1 MTMPIGTWMAALALL
16 LVVAALIAQ
25 PLLGARRQAL
35 VPESELTR
43 LERDRLRI
51 VAAMRE
57 LDFDLR
63 TGKLAAEDHARLRA
77 ALQVEGAET
86 LRQIEAVSQPE
97 SAPAGRAGRD
107 IDAEIER
114 AVAEVRAR
122 PSSALKCPACG
133 GAVSAR
139 DRYCP
144 ACGAKRAAR

>member
-1 MTMPIGTWMAALALL
+1 MIMPIGTWMAALALL

-25 PLLGARRQAL
+25 PLLGRRRPAL
-35 VPESELTR
+35 MPESELTR

-51 VAAMRE
+51 VAALRD

-77 ALQVEGAET
+77 GLEVEGAET
-86 LRQIEAVSQPE
+86 LRLIEAASQPD
-97 SAPAGRAGRD
+97 SAPAGTDWRD

-114 AVAEVRAR
+114 EVAEFRAR
-122 PSSALKCPACG
+122 PNPALKCPACG

-139 DRYCP
+139 DRFCP
-144 ACGAKRAAR
+144 ACGAKRAGR

>member
-25 PLLGARRQAL
+25 PFFGARRPAL
-35 VPESELTR
+35 MPESELTR

-77 ALQVEGAET
+77 ELQVEGAET
-86 LRQIEAVSQPE
+86 LRQIEAAGQPD
-97 SAPAGRAGRD
+97 STQAGRAGRD

-114 AVAEVRAR
+114 AVAEFRAR
-122 PSSALKCPACG
+122 PTPALKCPACG
-133 GAVSAR
+133 GAVLAR
-139 DRYCP
+139 DRFCP